1 MIDVAVPA
9 PPRRFGQ
16 GRLRPPV
23 AAVADARVVDRF
35 IRRNDPRLDIGVA
48 PILRLLSFNI
58 QVGIR
63 TERYAHYLTRGWR
76 HLLPDIGRQ
85 SNLDQIAA
93 VVSDFDVVAL
103 QEVDAGSFR
112 SGFVNQVE
120 YLAERA
126 GFDHWYSQLNRDLGL
141 LAQNA
146 NGFLAR
152 TQPFTV
158 EDHRLPGRIPG
169 RGAIMLK
176 FGDARDPL
184 VIMMMHLSLGG
195 AARDRQLAYVR
206 DLIAPYQRVVLMGD
220 LNSHLH
226 AVLNESPLQDAD
238 LVTPGTPQGHAAH
251 ATYPSWRPAVAL
263 DHVLVSPSIKVR
275 QYEVLPHCVSD
286 HRPVAIEIELPAAG
300 VH

>member
-1 MIDVAVPA
+1 
-9 PPRRFGQ
+9 
-16 GRLRPPV
+16 
-23 AAVADARVVDRF
+23 
-35 IRRNDPRLDIGVA
+35 
-48 PILRLLSFNI
+48 
-58 QVGIR
+58 
-63 TERYAHYLTRGWR
+63 
-76 HLLPDIGRQ
+76 
-85 SNLDQIAA
+85 
-93 VVSDFDVVAL
+93 
-103 QEVDAGSFR
+103 
-112 SGFVNQVE
+112 
-120 YLAERA
+120 
-126 GFDHWYSQLNRDLGL
+126 
-141 LAQNA
+141 
-146 NGFLAR
+146 
-152 TQPFTV
+152 
-158 EDHRLPGRIPG
+158 
-169 RGAIMLK
+169 MLK

>member
-1 MIDVAVPA
+1 MSVPA
-9 PPRRFGQ
+9 PPRRFGR
-16 GRLRPPV
+16 GRLRPSI
-23 AAVADARVVDRF
+23 AAFADARLAERF
-35 IRRNDPRLDIGVA
+35 IRNRDARLATGA
-48 PILRLLSFNI
+48 GTRLRLLSFNI

-63 TERYAHYLTRGWR
+63 TERYSHYLTRGWR
-76 HLLPDIGRQ
+76 HLLPDIERK
-85 SNLDQIAA
+85 SNLDKIAA
-93 VVSDFDVVAL
+93 VVSEFDIVAL

-120 YLAERA
+120 YLADRA
-126 GFDHWYSQLNRDLGL
+126 GFDYWYSQLNRDLGL
-141 LAQNA
+141 LAQHA
-146 NGFLAR
+146 NGFLAH
-152 TQPFTV
+152 TKPFAV
-158 EDHRLPGRIPG
+158 EDHRLPGIIPG

-176 FGDARDPL
+176 FGDVRDPL

-226 AVLNESPLQDAD
+226 AILNESPLQDAD

-275 QYEVLPHCVSD
+275 RYEVLDRCVSD

>member
-1 MIDVAVPA
+1 MSLTA
-9 PPRRFGQ
+9 PPRRFGR
-16 GRLRPPV
+16 GRLRPPIAEV
-23 AAVADARVVDRF
+23 AEARLVERF
-35 IRRNDPRLDIGVA
+35 ARRGGPRFSTGVTNS
-48 PILRLLSFNI
+48 LRLLSFNI

-63 TERYAHYLTRGWR
+63 TERYSDYLTRGWR
-76 HLLPDIGRQ
+76 HLLPDIERK
-85 SNLDQIAA
+85 SNLDRIAA
-93 VVSDFDVVAL
+93 VVSEFDIVAL

-112 SGFVNQVE
+112 SGFINQSE

-126 GFDHWYSQLNRDLGL
+126 GFDYWYSQTNRDLGL

-152 TQPFTV
+152 TKPIAV
-158 EDHRLPGRIPG
+158 EDHRLPGLIPG

-176 FGDARDPL
+176 FGDIRDPL

-226 AVLNESPLQDAD
+226 AILNESPLADAD

-251 ATYPSWRPAVAL
+251 ATYPSWRPSVAL
-263 DHVLVSPSIKVR
+263 DHVLVSPSIKVH
-275 QYEVLPHCVSD
+275 QYEVLDRCVSD
-286 HRPVAIEIELPAAG
+286 HRPVAIEIEMPTG
-300 VH
+300 GIH